1 MPRPHPRV
9 RKPAVSRRTLSH
21 PALALTV
28 ACGLA
33 VIMLAGV
40 VGHAPNRP
48 IDNRTA
54 LADRSPGPS
63 SQGPSRQATPR
74 GVTPRSGAPSPSS
87 TIAGPLAPSRL
98 PGTAPPSSVPP
109 ASSPVRPPLPPRSS
123 APAPPSPPSAARGAA
138 WQRLGFY
145 PGEGD
150 GPAAA
155 QKFRA
160 LEAWLGRTVPA
171 VVSMT
176 DTRDPQSFMSSVWG
190 QFLQSGSRDFGSVTP
205 RAVVSVPLSFGGLY
219 PSAAT
224 GTAQFQAVVGGQ
236 YDSAYAYLGH
246 ALVSSGNANAI
257 IRLGWEFDGDW
268 MPWAAHNNP
277 QLFVAAYRHVH
288 DLLRSISPGFQF
300 DFCGDAGYRWPIPR
314 GNSHVSWDD
323 VYPGNAYVDI
333 VGMDVYHR
341 SSSWSFFQQALADQ
355 LAFAT
360 AHGKPVSFP
369 EWALAA
375 GYGDDP
381 AWVQNMLNWMDSLPA
396 SGPGSLAYQSW
407 FNGDNS
413 DGRFSLDNFGQ
424 GGAVFR
430 SRMS

>member
-1 MPRPHPRV
+1 MT
-9 RKPAVSRRTLSH
+9 TLILS
-21 PALALTV
+21 PILAFT
-28 ACGLA
+28 LA
-33 VIMLAGV
+33 SATQTTGNATTASPSAQTAAHVEGKITPLV
-40 VGHAPNRP
+40 VPELREP
-48 IDNRTA
+48 QTD
-54 LADRSPGPS
+54 
-63 SQGPSRQATPR
+63 
-74 GVTPRSGAPSPSS
+74 APS
-87 TIAGPLAPSRL
+87 A
-98 PGTAPPSSVPP
+98 
-109 ASSPVRPPLPPRSS
+109 
-123 APAPPSPPSAARGAA
+123 APAPVAPVAPLASRPRTAAPHPPVRAGPPTAHSAA

-150 GPAAA
+150 GPVAA

-160 LEAWLGRTVPA
+160 LQAWLGRTVPF
-171 VVSMT
+171 VVGMT
-176 DTRDPQSFMSSVWG
+176 DTGDPQSFMSSVWG
-190 QFLQSGSRDFGSVTP
+190 EFLHSGSRDLGPVTP

-219 PSAAT
+219 PSVAT
-224 GTAQFQAVVGGQ
+224 GTAQFQAVVEGQ
-236 YDSAYAYLGH
+236 YDDSYAYLGH

-288 DLLRSISPGFQF
+288 DLLRSISSGFQF

-333 VGMDVYHR
+333 VGMDVYDD
-341 SSSWSFFQQALADQ
+341 SSSWSYFHQALADQ
-355 LAFAT
+355 LAFAI

-369 EWALAA
+369 EWALDVK
-375 GYGDDP
+375 YGDNP
-381 AWVQNMLNWMDSLPA
+381 AWVQNMLNWMDSLPR
-396 SGPGSLAYQSW
+396 SGPGSLVYQSW

-413 DGRFSLDNFGQ
+413 NGRFSLDNFGQ